1 MANIENL
8 RTCSS
13 GKVEVVAGETIL
25 ISPGH
30 GLDRPNEANSGCVL
44 TISKNGEKIIL
55 KEVNIIYDFC
65 RLLYI
70 ELDKVGLSYI
80 NLKERIAETTM
91 DFTIKKRNE
100 IANQIDK
107 KVDASIQLCVHADAN
122 TKGYSGIS
130 LFYIAGK
137 DRSETLRLAL
147 RLEQLPYLTLFA
159 KGQEHH
165 VVRLVVRVRYGLNR
179 IDMHRVSP

>member
-30 GLDRPNEANSGCVL
+30 GLDRPNEANPGCVL

-91 DFTIKKRNE
+91 DFTIKKE
-100 IANQIDK
+100 MKLQIK
-107 KVDASIQLCVHADAN
+107 LTRRLMRQFNYVFMLMPIL
-122 TKGYSGIS
+122 
-130 LFYIAGK
+130 K
-137 DRSETLRLAL
+137 DI
-147 RLEQLPYLTLFA
+147 LEYLYFT
-159 KGQEHH
+159 
-165 VVRLVVRVRYGLNR
+165 
-179 IDMHRVSP
+179 